1 MGIVHREDGFRFGMW
16 SNDHEP
22 PHVHVYN
29 GDGEAVIE
37 IRTLAVRRY
46 VGMKPKDVVK
56 AVWIVAEQAE
66 KLLEEWRRLHGS

>member
-1 MGIVHREDGFRFGMW
+1 MGVAYREDGFRFSMW

-22 PHVHVYN
+22 PHVHAYN

-37 IRTLAVRRY
+37 IRTLVVRRY
-46 VGMKPKDVVK
+46 VGMKPKDVAK

-66 KLLEEWRRLHGS
+66 MLLEQWRRLHGS